1 MANKQISFLLIF
13 PALIASVCFG
23 REIEPLHPAA
33 SASIAAHRAACAG
46 KDGWSDP
53 APPVQI
59 FANVFDVGTCGITVL
74 LVTGAKGHVL
84 IDAATDKAAASIIA
98 NIERLGYRLSD
109 IKLLLSSHEHVDHA
123 GGLAAL
129 REAIGGQ
136 MVATAAER
144 PMLES
149 GMASIDDP
157 QRGAISSFS
166 GVPVDRVVRDG
177 EVVRLGSLSFTAHAT
192 PGHSPGSTSWTWRS
206 CDRTLCRSI
215 AYADSVSAVSAD
227 TYRFTDHANYVAAFR
242 QSLDKMAAFRCDLLI
257 TPHPG
262 ASNLYERLAGELP
275 LTSANACQTYA
286 ANGRAKLDDR
296 LIRER
301 GSS

>member
-1 MANKQISFLLIF
+1 MKS
-13 PALIASVCFG
+13 
-23 REIEPLHPAA
+23 LHPAA
-33 SASIAAHRAACAG
+33 QAQLAAHQAACAG

-74 LVTGAKGHVL
+74 LVTGSKGHVS
-84 IDAATDKAAASIIA
+84 IDAATNRAAPSIIA
-98 NIERLGYRLSD
+98 NIERLGYRLTD
-109 IKLLLSSHEHVDHA
+109 VKLLLSSHEHVDHA

-129 REAIGGQ
+129 REATGGQ

-149 GMASIDDP
+149 GAVSIDDP

-166 GVPVDRVVRDG
+166 GVHVDRVVRDG
-177 EVVRLGSLSFTAHAT
+177 DVVLLGSLSFKVSAT
-192 PGHSPGSTSWTWRS
+192 PGHSPGSTSWSWRS
-206 CDRTLCRSI
+206 CDRTGCRSV

-227 TYRFTDHANYVAAFR
+227 TYLFKDHPMYVAAFR
-242 QSLDKMAAFRCDLLI
+242 KSLDKIAALRCDLLV

-262 ASNLYERLAGELP
+262 ASNLYERLAGQLP
-275 LTSANACQTYA
+275 LTSSTACQTYA
-286 ANGRAKLDDR
+286 ANGRSKLDER
-296 LIRER
+296 LAWER
-301 GSS
+301 GKP